1 MPMTAPMSSI
11 EKIRA
16 AAALIQPHIIET
28 PLVYS
33 PSLSRLLNA
42 QIYLKLEN
50 LQRTGSFKVR
60 GAAYKLMKG
69 LSDNTISPSGVVAAS
84 AGNHAQ
90 GVAWASRIAGV
101 SSTIVMPEWAS
112 ISKQEATRKYG
123 AEVIIHGKTVEES
136 LEHAR
141 ALADQGLTFL
151 HPFDDLQVITGQATM
166 GLEIVRQLADVD
178 QILVPVGG
186 GGLIAG
192 ICLAVK
198 ATNPLTRII
207 GVEAAAC
214 PSAHQSLNAGQ
225 PVQVPSA
232 PSIADGIN
240 VKQVGNEPFGII
252 RSHVEQVVLVSEDH
266 IAAAI
271 LMLMERKKVLAEG
284 AGAVPLAA
292 LLSNAVNIDRG
303 SRVVL
308 VISGGNVDSPL
319 LDRILNQGLVK
330 SGRLTRVRIR
340 LEDQPGA
347 LARLLTLIAQEKA
360 NVLHIHHDRHRE
372 NAPFYMARVELDLE
386 TRSRDHV
393 GKLYDALE
401 QSGYMVESL
410 DT

>member
-1 MPMTAPMSSI
+1 MTAPMISI
-11 EKIRA
+11 EEIRA

-28 PLVYS
+28 PLIYS
-33 PSLSRLLNA
+33 PSLSRLLDA

-69 LSDNTISPSGVVAAS
+69 LSDNTIASAGVVAAS

-101 SSTIVMPEWAS
+101 HATIVMPEWAS
-112 ISKQEATRKYG
+112 ISKQEATRNYG
-123 AEVIIHGKTVEES
+123 AEVIIHGKTLEES

-141 ALADQGLTFL
+141 ALADQGLTFF
-151 HPFDDLQVITGQATM
+151 HPFDDPQVITGQATI

-178 QILVPVGG
+178 RILVPVGG

-198 ATNPLTRII
+198 ATNPLTKIT

-214 PSAHQSLNAGQ
+214 PSAQHSLNAGR
-225 PVQVPSA
+225 PVQAPSA
-232 PSIADGIN
+232 PSIADGIS
-240 VKQVGNEPFGII
+240 VKQVGIAPFGII
-252 RSHVEQVVLVSEDH
+252 RSHVEDVVLVSEDH

-292 LLSNAVNIDRG
+292 LLSNSMAVGRE
-303 SRVVL
+303 SSVVL
-308 VISGGNVDSPL
+308 VISGGNMDSPL
-319 LDRILNQGLVK
+319 LGRVLNQGLVK

-347 LARLLTLIAQEKA
+347 LARLLMLIAEKKA

-386 TRSRDHV
+386 TRSRHHV
-393 GKLYDALE
+393 DKILDALE
-401 QSGYMVESL
+401 QSGYVVESL
-410 DT
+410 YT